1 MQIVEIY
8 ADEAGET
15 HFRANAVNLNT
26 RDFVPPS
33 APMGVSAETPLTTG
47 VFLELPP
54 GWDPK
59 YHATPRPQWVVV
71 LRGHLRIAAAIDET
85 ATDFRPGDV
94 FLLNDKHSK
103 GHLTLVQGQET
114 VALFLVGLPE

>member
-8 ADEAGET
+8 ADGGGET
-15 HFRANAVNLNT
+15 HFRTNPVSLAQ
-26 RDFVPPS
+26 RDFAPPS
-33 APMGVSAETPLTTG
+33 APMGVSADMPLTAG

-59 YHATPRPQWVVV
+59 FHATPRRQWVVV
-71 LRGHLRIAAAIDET
+71 LRGALHITATDGT

-94 FLLNDKHSK
+94 FFLNDENSK
-103 GHLTLVQGQET
+103 GHQSLVEGPET
-114 VALFLVGLPE
+114 VGLFLVGLAD

>member
-15 HFRANAVNLNT
+15 HFCANAVNLNT

-54 GWDPK
+54 G
-59 YHATPRPQWVVV
+59 
-71 LRGHLRIAAAIDET
+71 
-85 ATDFRPGDV
+85 
-94 FLLNDKHSK
+94 
-103 GHLTLVQGQET
+103 
-114 VALFLVGLPE
+114 

>member
-71 LRGHLRIAAAIDET
+71 SIFSLALMAAA
-85 ATDFRPGDV
+85 V
-94 FLLNDKHSK
+94 
-103 GHLTLVQGQET
+103 
-114 VALFLVGLPE
+114 